1 MEQLHCRNSYC
12 SHNFVGE
19 CNVMSCT
26 TGWTDH
32 LNGQE
37 HEELQGFALK
47 YVNISSY
54 QFHVLNGRNVDI
66 HSDKGTAA
74 VDYAIENVSILV
86 VSPSVLLTRIA
97 VKVLVCGW
105 SYFTLFNHKSSSLVW
120 KLDFQLHPT
129 RHCSEVLGT
138 LQPCSPASYKKAKH
152 EGCSNTTVFI
162 VRLSSKISLNLK
174 HDQESSVQK

>member
-19 CNVMSCT
+19 CNVISCT

-54 QFHVLNGRNVDI
+54 QFHVLKGRNVDM

-86 VSPSVLLTRIA
+86 VSPSVLLRRMSRFWCVDA
-97 VKVLVCGW
+97 VISHYSTTKALVWCGSW
-105 SYFTLFNHKSSSLVW
+105 ISSSIQPYIVLR
-120 KLDFQLHPT
+120 FSEPCT
-129 RHCSEVLGT
+129 RVLQRALRKPNMKVAAT
-138 LQPCSPASYKKAKH
+138 QQ
-152 EGCSNTTVFI
+152 
-162 VRLSSKISLNLK
+162 SS
-174 HDQESSVQK
+174 